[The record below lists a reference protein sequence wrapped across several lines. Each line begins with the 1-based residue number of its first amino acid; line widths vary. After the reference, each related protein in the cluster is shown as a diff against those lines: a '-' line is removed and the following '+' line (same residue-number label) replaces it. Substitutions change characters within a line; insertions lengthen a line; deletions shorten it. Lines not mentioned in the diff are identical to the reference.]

1 MVAPLWPH
9 AVQRADCR
17 SLSLDTLTPHR
28 ITGTAHATGARSHAP
43 VRVRLSRDNLRISSA
58 GFFETTVGVFLRPR

>member
-28 ITGTAHATGARSHAP
+28 ITGTAHATG
-43 VRVRLSRDNLRISSA
+43 
-58 GFFETTVGVFLRPR
+58 GVTELPAWVIHVPINGRHRPPRYEAEVNVP